1 MTAVSRRSFL
11 LTGGTAAAAAG
22 AVALLP
28 PAARA
33 ATAAKSSPMLAGT
46 APAGAITV
54 LAGQTYTVNA
64 TTRVSAVTIETGGV
78 LAAPAGHSLTMTVN
92 GVETGQK
99 LVATSAANTA
109 FVPGTWRGDIV
120 LTVTTED
127 DVPWQQHTYPFR
139 QAIYAGAAGVVPTY
153 SVLAAVVGGQL
164 GTTSAS
170 DVRITSTGECFDGVV
185 VNGGSFALT
194 RPVITL
200 TGNGRCDFVGYGA
213 ALLANNAGTRV
224 VVDGAVISNQGTV
237 RTAAICDNGAT
248 LVVKNSSL
256 SVRNG
261 VLPADY
267 IPTVDLDKMEDAPWM
282 LGLNGAGN
290 VRATNL
296 LGNNSIAAYL
306 NTSVTT
312 ESWGALSTD
321 SGTGCTLVAVNS
333 VVGNTGDSGY
343 GTYVIGNA
351 TEYLLGTE
359 FNVGTYATIFTG
371 GTATYGDSDPATVAS
386 LNASLGLGLS
396 AAELRALRPRNT
408 VVNSRRFGFMWH
420 GASTLAITGGT
431 VVNSPHATFLNK
443 GQQLGVT
450 VDGSKG
456 ARLNPGDG
464 VLVQVID
471 NDDPGPVMVNG
482 VLENAGVYTQPTGAA
497 TKDATFDVTAAHA
510 TDSVLSFSDI
520 QLRGDFFNGYRGGP
534 SSAPAGPGPAPATG
548 LNLVLNFASARVAGT
563 ITASV
568 ATHFVGTITSA
579 NWWQLGAVSNAPQAA
594 VNNGVIVSLTG
605 HSTWAVTGPSYL
617 TALSLDAT
625 SAVTGPRG
633 GQVTMTVDGTP
644 TAITPGASYTGA
656 IVIEPLSLDDPVHPT
671 VGRMQ
676 EIRVH
681 TPA

>member
-11 LTGGTAAAAAG
+11 LTGGTAAAAG
-22 AVALLP
+22 AVLTGAGVTLLS

-33 ATAAKSSPMLAGT
+33 ATAAKSAPVLAGT
-46 APAGAITV
+46 VLAGTVLTGAGGAIYV
-54 LAGQTYTVNA
+54 AAGQTYTVPA
-64 TTRVSAVTIETGGV
+64 TTRVSAVTIEAGGV
-78 LAAPAGHSLTMTVN
+78 LAAPAGNRLTMTVN

-120 LTVTTED
+120 LTVTTAD
-127 DVPWQQHTYPFR
+127 DVAWQQHTYPFR
-139 QAIYAGAAGVVPTY
+139 QAIYADATGVVPAY
-153 SVLAAVVGGQL
+153 CVLAAVVGGTGVG
-164 GTTSAS
+164 GTISSTAGAAGAS
-170 DVRITSTGECFDGVV
+170 NVRINSTGECFDGVV

-194 RPVITL
+194 RPSISLV
-200 TGNGRCDFVGYGA
+200 GNGRCDFVGYGA

-224 VVDGAVISNQGTV
+224 VADGAVISNQGAV
-237 RTAAICDNGAT
+237 RTAAVCDNGAT

-296 LGNNSIAAYL
+296 LGNNSVAAYV
-306 NTSVTT
+306 NTSVTS

-371 GTATYGDSDPATVAS
+371 GAATYGDSDPATVAS

-396 AAELRALRPRNT
+396 AAELKALRPRST

-482 VLENAGVYTQPTGAA
+482 VLENAGVYTQPAGAA
-497 TKDATFDVTAAHA
+497 TKDPTFDVTHPHA

-548 LNLVLNFASARVAGT
+548 LNLVLNFAATQVAGT
-563 ITASV
+563 ITATL
-568 ATHFVGTITSA
+568 ATHFVDTITSA

-594 VNNGVIVSLTG
+594 VNNGVIVSLAG
-605 HSTWAVTGPSYL
+605 HSSWAVTGPSYL

-625 SAVTGPRG
+625 SAVTGPHG
-633 GQVTMTVDGTP
+633 GKVTMTVNGTP

-656 IVIEPLSLDDPVHPT
+656 IVVA
-671 VGRMQ
+671 
-676 EIRVH
+676 
-681 TPA
+681 PA

>member
-11 LTGGTAAAAAG
+11 LTGGTAAAAG
-22 AVALLP
+22 AVTLLA

-33 ATAAKSSPMLAGT
+33 VPAGAVPTGAVPTGAGTAAKPGGIYVA
-46 APAGAITV
+46 
-54 LAGQTYTVNA
+54 AGQTYTVPA
-64 TTRVSAVTIETGGV
+64 TTRVSAVTIEQGGV

-92 GVETGQK
+92 GVETGQR
-99 LVATSAANTA
+99 LVATSAADTA

-120 LTVTTED
+120 LTVTTAD
-127 DVPWQQHTYPFR
+127 GVPWQQHTYPFR
-139 QAIYAGAAGVVPTY
+139 QAIYADAAGLVPAF
-153 SVLAAVVGGQL
+153 SVLAAVVGGTVVGGQAA
-164 GTTSAS
+164 GGQASAS
-170 DVRITSTGECFDGVV
+170 DVRIRSTGECFDGVV

-194 RPVITL
+194 RPVISL
-200 TGNGRCDFVGYGA
+200 IGNGRCDFVGYGA

-261 VLPADY
+261 ALPADY

-296 LGNNSIAAYL
+296 LGNNSIAAYV
-306 NTSVTT
+306 NSSVTS

-321 SGTGCTLVAVNS
+321 AGTGCTLVAVNS

-371 GTATYGDSDPATVAS
+371 GAASYGDSDPAIVAA

-396 AAELRALRPRNT
+396 AAELTALRPRNT

-420 GASTLAITGGT
+420 GPSTLAITGGT

-471 NDDPGPVMVNG
+471 NDDPGPVMVGG
-482 VLENAGVYTQPTGAA
+482 VLQNAGVYTQPTGQP
-497 TKDATFDVTAAHA
+497 TKDATFDVTVAHA
-510 TDSVLSFSDI
+510 ADSVLSFTDI
-520 QLRGDFFNGYRGGP
+520 DLNGDFYNGYRGGP
-534 SSAPAGPGPAPATG
+534 SAAPAGPGPAPAAG
-548 LNLVLNFASARVAGT
+548 LNLVLNFTAARVAGA
-563 ITASV
+563 ITATL
-568 ATHFVGTITSA
+568 ATHFVDTITSA
-579 NWWQLGAVSNAPQAA
+579 NWWQLGAVSNAPQPA
-594 VNNGVIVSLTG
+594 VNNGVIVSLAG
-605 HSTWAVTGPSYL
+605 HSSWTVTGPCYL

-625 SAVTGPRG
+625 SAVTGPHG
-633 GQVTMTVDGTP
+633 GKVTMTVNGTP
-644 TAITPGASYTGA
+644 TAVSPGASYTGT
-656 IVIEPLSLDDPVHPT
+656 IVIEP
-671 VGRMQ
+671 
-676 EIRVH
+676 
-681 TPA
+681 A